1 MIKNWKILDEEFKKD
16 YYIQLNNFLEKEYKN
31 KTIYPKKEDI
41 FNAFKYFNFEDLKVV
56 ILGQDPY
63 HEEGQAM
70 GLSFSVPN
78 DIKRPPSLNN
88 IFKELES
95 DLNIK
100 NENNDLTSWAKQG
113 VLLLNTVLTVE
124 QGLANSHK
132 NKGWEI
138 FTDNVIKY
146 IDENKNNV
154 VFILWGNNAREKKKI
169 IKNNYIIESNHPS
182 PLSACRGFFGSKP
195 FSRTNEY
202 LKSKNINEI
211 IWKN

>member
-88 IFKELES
+88 IFKELEN

-195 FSRTNEY
+195 FSKTNEY